1 MAMKNQSDGLQRR
14 VMGKKKKVHG
24 VAMPTFT
31 KGKMVRLLI
40 FIILVTVGFTL
51 NRYVPA
57 VGTFGWGFAFGL
69 VCMAAL
75 TG

>member
-1 MAMKNQSDGLQRR
+1 
-14 VMGKKKKVHG
+14 MGKKKRLYGAKLPVI
-24 VAMPTFT
+24 TR
-31 KGKMVRLLI
+31 GKFIRLLL
-40 FIILVTVGFTL
+40 FVILTSLGFTL

-57 VGTFGWGFAFGL
+57 IQAFGWGFAFGM

>member
-1 MAMKNQSDGLQRR
+1 MSKKKSLY
-14 VMGKKKKVHG
+14 GKKL
-24 VAMPTFT
+24 PIFT
-31 KGKMVRLLI
+31 KGKVIRLLLFVI
-40 FIILVTVGFTL
+40 FVTVGFTL

-57 VGTFGWGFAFGL
+57 IQTFGWGFAFGM